1 MKTKERIS
9 KKEVNIYIVK
19 DGNLIQKKS
28 KFEENNQIAIDE
40 LCLLKMTTNKK
51 DNVSLENVYTC
62 LLDNGYTVIRT
73 TNRNSQIF
81 LGYIIKK
88 KDKELILN
96 LIEDT
101 IKNKQVQIY
110 NRVKTSYG
118 KDYEIISINDKD
130 NVKIATKIL
139 LDEKANELDEKEKK
153 ILNSYRDF
161 DLKKLLLHENNEIIN
176 NSNSGVMIITNKEL
190 ICSTLRKKN
199 CKDQINSIIEN
210 LYNEGNSNKLNIIN
224 IQIQSDKKIII
235 DIPEKINEFQ
245 YKALTSIIKL
255 IKSLKVKEITFVI
268 NEKDI
273 KIEEFEKKLKRK
285 DLISNDIK
293 NIKYKEKDKIKKIG
307 NIEIKSILKIKNKEN
322 AVGEKIRRELE
333 EYALN
338 GLVIKG
344 NAENKIIG
352 NKIKNAEVIEIISK
366 IEDEYVKKIP
376 LDIMQKLKSSKNKFS
391 YNTRKKL
398 MNQGIQ
404 EDTIK
409 ILSYINLNYWCNKA
423 EKEELE
429 ELYRRNEEKA
439 FNNTLNINS
448 NKSIAVIKQQ
458 NWLTKLIQSIKRIL
472 GSKQEVFS
480 K

>member
-62 LLDNGYTVIRT
+62 LLDNGYTVIRL
-73 TNRNSQIF
+73 TNRISQIF

-96 LIEDT
+96 LINT
-101 IKNKQVQIY
+101 ISNKKIEIY
-110 NRVKTSYG
+110 NRIKTSYG
-118 KDYEIISINDKD
+118 RECEIISINDSNNGKLAI
-130 NVKIATKIL
+130 KML
-139 LDEKANELDEKEKK
+139 LNEKTNELDEKEKK

-199 CKDQINSIIEN
+199 CKDQIDSIIEN

-235 DIPEKINEFQ
+235 DMPEKINEFQ

-273 KIEEFEKKLKRK
+273 KIEEFEKKLKQK
-285 DLISNDIK
+285 DLINNDIK
-293 NIKYKEKDKIKKIG
+293 AIKFKEKDKIKKIG

-322 AVGEKIRRELE
+322 TIGEKIRRELE

-352 NKIKNAEVIEIISK
+352 NKIKNAEVFEIISK
-366 IEDEYVKKIP
+366 MEDKYIKKMPLEIVKKI
-376 LDIMQKLKSSKNKFS
+376 KVNKKTFS

-398 MNQGIQ
+398 KNQEIQ

-409 ILSYINLNYWCNKA
+409 ILSYINLHYWCNKA

-429 ELYRRNEEKA
+429 EIYRRNEEKA

-458 NWLTKLIQSIKRIL
+458 NWLTKLIQSIKKIL